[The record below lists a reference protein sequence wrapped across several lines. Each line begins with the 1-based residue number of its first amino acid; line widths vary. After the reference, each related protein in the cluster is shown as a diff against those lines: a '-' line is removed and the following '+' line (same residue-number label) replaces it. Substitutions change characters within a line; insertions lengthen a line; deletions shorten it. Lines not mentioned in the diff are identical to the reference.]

1 MNNEV
6 EKELR
11 NSRNSFE
18 LEGNVANIS
27 DVYVNKNGKQM
38 LRFDLAQN
46 NNGNTQFVPIL
57 LRGELINSY
66 GKEIQKGDWISVKGR
81 IATYS
86 KDVERDGK
94 KYKDKVIDIL
104 GFEIIDKKYNKVY
117 SADGQVHELF
127 DKKEETQDMER

>member
-27 DVYVNKNGKQM
+27 DVYINKNGKQM
-38 LRFDLAQN
+38 LRFDLGQN

-57 LRGELINSY
+57 LKGELINSY
-66 GKEIQKGDWISVKGR
+66 GKKIQKGDWISVKGR
-81 IATYS
+81 IATYQ
-86 KDVERDGK
+86 KNVERDGK
-94 KYKDKVIDIL
+94 KYKDKAIDIL

-117 SADGQVHELF
+117 SADGQVHELS

>member
-81 IATYS
+81 IEEVRIS
-86 KDVERDGK
+86 DKFDV
-94 KYKDKVIDIL
+94 VIDYAHNAASLESLIKTL
-104 GFEIIDKKYNKVY
+104 RQPIMN
-117 SADGQVHELF
+117 
-127 DKKEETQDMER
+127 

>member
-18 LEGNVANIS
+18 LEGNVATIS
-27 DVYVNKNGKQM
+27 DVYINKNGKQM

-66 GKEIQKGDWISVKGR
+66 GKKIQKGDWISVKGR
-81 IATYS
+81 IATYQ

-94 KYKDKVIDIL
+94 KYKDKAIDIL

-117 SADGQVHELF
+117 SADGQVHELS

>member
-27 DVYVNKNGKQM
+27 DVYINKNGKQM

-66 GKEIQKGDWISVKGR
+66 GKKIQKGDWISVKGR
-81 IATYS
+81 IATYQ

-94 KYKDKVIDIL
+94 KYKDKAIDIL

-117 SADGQVHELF
+117 SADGQVHELS

>member
-27 DVYVNKNGKQM
+27 DVYINKNGKQM

-66 GKEIQKGDWISVKGR
+66 GKKIQKGDWISVKGR
-81 IATYS
+81 ISTYQ

-94 KYKDKVIDIL
+94 KYKDKAIDIL

-117 SADGQVHELF
+117 SADGQVHELS

>member
-1 MNNEV
+1 MNNQE
-6 EKELR
+6 EKR

-66 GKEIQKGDWISVKGR
+66 GKKIQKGDWISVKGR
-81 IATYS
+81 IATYL
-86 KDVERDGK
+86 KEVERDGK
-94 KYKDKVIDIL
+94 KYKDKAIDIL
-104 GFEIIDKKYNKVY
+104 GFEITDKRYNKVY
-117 SADGQVHELF
+117 SADGQVHELS
-127 DKKEETQDMER
+127 DSKEETQDMER

>member
-46 NNGNTQFVPIL
+46 NNGNTQFIPI
-57 LRGELINSY
+57 
-66 GKEIQKGDWISVKGR
+66 KGR
-81 IATYS
+81 I
-86 KDVERDGK
+86 
-94 KYKDKVIDIL
+94 DKFL
-104 GFEIIDKKYNKVY
+104 W
-117 SADGQVHELF
+117 
-127 DKKEETQDMER
+127 

>member
-27 DVYVNKNGKQM
+27 DVYINKNGKQM

-57 LRGELINSY
+57 LKGELINSY
-66 GKEIQKGDWISVKGR
+66 GKKIQKGDWISVKGR
-81 IATYS
+81 IATYQ

-94 KYKDKVIDIL
+94 KYKDKAIDIL

-117 SADGQVHELF
+117 SADGQVHELS

>member
-1 MNNEV
+1 MNNEL

-27 DVYVNKNGKQM
+27 DVYINKNGKQM

-66 GKEIQKGDWISVKGR
+66 GKKIQKGDWISVKGR
-81 IATYS
+81 IATYQ

-94 KYKDKVIDIL
+94 KYKDKAIDIL

-117 SADGQVHELF
+117 SADGQVHELS

>member
-66 GKEIQKGDWISVKGR
+66 GKKIQKGDWISVKGR
-81 IATYS
+81 IATYL

-94 KYKDKVIDIL
+94 KYKDKAIDIL
-104 GFEIIDKKYNKVY
+104 GFEITDKRYNKVY
-117 SADGQVHELF
+117 SADGQVHELS
-127 DKKEETQDMER
+127 DSKEETQDMER

>member
-1 MNNEV
+1 MNNEL

-66 GKEIQKGDWISVKGR
+66 GKKIQKGDWISVKGR
-81 IATYS
+81 IATYQ

-94 KYKDKVIDIL
+94 KYKDKAIDIL

-117 SADGQVHELF
+117 SADGQVHELS

>member
-57 LRGELINSY
+57 LKGELINSY
-66 GKEIQKGDWISVKGR
+66 GKKIQKGDWISVKGR
-81 IATYS
+81 IATYQ

-94 KYKDKVIDIL
+94 KYKDKAIDIL

-117 SADGQVHELF
+117 SADGQVHELS

>member
-27 DVYVNKNGKQM
+27 DVYINKNGKQM

-57 LRGELINSY
+57 LKGELINSY
-66 GKEIQKGDWISVKGR
+66 GKKIQKGDWISVKGR
-81 IATYS
+81 IATYQ

-94 KYKDKVIDIL
+94 KYKDKAIDIL
-104 GFEIIDKKYNKVY
+104 GFEIIDKKYNKIY
-117 SADGQVHELF
+117 SADGQVHELS

>member
-1 MNNEV
+1 MNNQE
-6 EKELR
+6 EKR

-66 GKEIQKGDWISVKGR
+66 GKKMQKGDWISVKGR
-81 IATYS
+81 IATYL

-94 KYKDKVIDIL
+94 KYKDKAIDIL
-104 GFEIIDKKYNKVY
+104 GFEITDKRYNKVY
-117 SADGQVHELF
+117 SADGQVHELS
-127 DKKEETQDMER
+127 DSKEETQDMER

>member
-1 MNNEV
+1 MNNEL

-27 DVYVNKNGKQM
+27 DVYINKNGKQM

-66 GKEIQKGDWISVKGR
+66 GKKIQKGDWISVKGR
-81 IATYS
+81 IATYQ

-94 KYKDKVIDIL
+94 KYKDKAINIL

-117 SADGQVHELF
+117 SADGQVHELS

>member
-1 MNNEV
+1 MNNQE
-6 EKELR
+6 EKR

-66 GKEIQKGDWISVKGR
+66 GKKIQKGDWISVKGR
-81 IATYS
+81 IATYL

-94 KYKDKVIDIL
+94 KYKDKAIDIL
-104 GFEIIDKKYNKVY
+104 GFEITDKRYNKVY
-117 SADGQVHELF
+117 SADGQVHELSAS
-127 DKKEETQDMER
+127 KEETQDMER

>member
-27 DVYVNKNGKQM
+27 DVYINKNGKQM
-38 LRFDLAQN
+38 LRFDLGQN

-57 LRGELINSY
+57 LKGELINSY
-66 GKEIQKGDWISVKGR
+66 GKKIQKGDWISVKGR
-81 IATYS
+81 IATYQ

-94 KYKDKVIDIL
+94 KYKDKAIDIL

-117 SADGQVHELF
+117 SADGQVHELS

>member
-46 NNGNTQFVPIL
+46 NNGNTQFIPIL

-66 GKEIQKGDWISVKGR
+66 GKKIQKGDWISVKGR
-81 IATYS
+81 IATYQ

-94 KYKDKVIDIL
+94 KYKDKAIDIL

-117 SADGQVHELF
+117 SADGQVHELS

>member
-1 MNNEV
+1 MNNQE
-6 EKELR
+6 EKR

-66 GKEIQKGDWISVKGR
+66 GKKIQKGDWISVKGR
-81 IATYS
+81 IATYL

-94 KYKDKVIDIL
+94 KYKDKAIDIL
-104 GFEIIDKKYNKVY
+104 GFEITDKRYNKVY
-117 SADGQVHELF
+117 SADGQVHELS
-127 DKKEETQDMER
+127 DSKEETQDMER

>member
-66 GKEIQKGDWISVKGR
+66 GKKIQKGDWISVKGR
-81 IATYS
+81 IATYQ

-94 KYKDKVIDIL
+94 KYKDKAIDIL

-117 SADGQVHELF
+117 SADGQVHELS

>member
-27 DVYVNKNGKQM
+27 DVYINKNGKQM

-66 GKEIQKGDWISVKGR
+66 GKKIQKGDWISVKGR
-81 IATYS
+81 IATYQ

-94 KYKDKVIDIL
+94 KYKDKAIDIL